1 MLLRIISH
9 VNLVIVD
16 NQWVFYIIS
25 LKGKKVFMVT
35 RERWQGVLL
44 FMQKKRLQT
53 TTLVILHTHVCCFLP
68 YFQLSI
74 QAQSNGLGSRPKS
87 EEPSSLFLRS
97 GWKSLWSLWHVRLRV
112 IKVWYSYKV
121 LLAFSDRSDD
131 ANLCHQIDFSAKW
144 GHGQLV

>member
-1 MLLRIISH
+1 M
-9 VNLVIVD
+9 VD

-68 YFQLSI
+68 YFQLSS
-74 QAQSNGLGSRPKS
+74 QAQSKGLGRRPKS
-87 EEPSSLFLRS
+87 GEPSSLFLRS

-112 IKVWYSYKV
+112 IKSTQFDIQIWSVISFFRQVRWCKLMS
-121 LLAFSDRSDD
+121 SDRFQCQVR
-131 ANLCHQIDFSAKW
+131 AWAAC
-144 GHGQLV
+144 VMC